1 MSFTAWLV
9 KSGVIDGPAG
19 LGRLSKEWRGRGCF
33 GNNNRNLS
41 FENFLKRRYP
51 EDWAAYR
58 TYHRL
63 IGE

>member
-1 MSFTAWLV
+1 MTFTAWLV
-9 KSGVIDGPAG
+9 KSGVIDGPGG
-19 LGRLSKEWRGRGCF
+19 LGRLTKEFHNRDPGGYSS
-33 GNNNRNLS
+33 RNLT
-41 FENFLKRRYP
+41 FVIFLRQRYP